1 MEIFKELEQG
11 TKEWYEARAGLI
23 TGTRLER
30 VISSRKDTREKLI
43 HELIGEKIVPLQD
56 IYQSDIM
63 ERGHLLESVVKELY
77 TKEKIES
84 VGFIRRDS
92 FVGISPDGIIYRDG
106 KIVKAVEI
114 KGPMPTNFVKYWLSP
129 DTIPSE
135 YFWQVVHYFIVIDTL
150 EEIDFVIHNPD
161 PKDERARTIVIHK
174 KREDLQESINEA
186 NVRIAEFQVE
196 LTNAIRTFVS
206 NVEAHGNTIKK

>member
-1 MEIFKELEQG
+1 MEVYKELEQG

-77 TKEKIES
+77 TQDKIES
-84 VGFIRRDS
+84 VGFIRRDN
-92 FVGISPDGIIYRDG
+92 FVGISPDGIIYREG

-114 KGPMPTNFVKYWLSP
+114 KGPMPTNFVKYWLTP
-129 DTIPSE
+129 NVIPSE

-150 EEIDFVIHNPD
+150 EELDFVIHNPD
-161 PKDERARTIVIHK
+161 PKDERARTIVINV
-174 KREDLQESINEA
+174 RRADLQDAINEA
-186 NVRIAEFQVE
+186 MVKIAEFQAE
-196 LTNAIRTFVS
+196 YTNVIRTFVA
-206 NVEAHGNTIKK
+206 NVEAHGKTIKK